1 MKKTVLVIM
10 IFLLSGCSAETND
23 EPKKVE
29 DASHNQETAQNE
41 QTKEA
46 SNDEKLFQND
56 EEPQDT
62 IALVDYT
69 RFFPKKDATL
79 HYVGEGSP
87 YATYDVEYTWLA
99 EDYVLE
105 TNDTVTNGGTLV
117 ETVYKIA
124 PGGDIFVVF
133 QTVDQA
139 EPIPNFKDETLE
151 IELLEHLLPAT
162 LEIGHTFDEKTIV
175 DINETVVTPYKTFQ
189 DVIVVEEAIEN
200 ENTVYKQYYSPL
212 IGLIKGEL
220 ISETEEGPFI
230 VTSSLHS
237 VTFK

>member
-1 MKKTVLVIM
+1 M
-10 IFLLSGCSAETND
+10 
-23 EPKKVE
+23 
-29 DASHNQETAQNE
+29 
-41 QTKEA
+41 
-46 SNDEKLFQND
+46 
-56 EEPQDT
+56 
-62 IALVDYT
+62 
-69 RFFPKKDATL
+69 
-79 HYVGEGSP
+79 
-87 YATYDVEYTWLA
+87 EYTWLA